1 MKKLDKWFYR
11 GTTKARVWYEL
22 IKRSDKSGLF
32 KLYVKETW
40 MKDYK
45 HVGWEVTHILSH
57 DGIELFGSHVSPR
70 EYLPSDE
77 EFGAYDRSKA
87 FHPSK
92 GKEAFDYFEEFDSYV
107 GEEMVESY

>member
-1 MKKLDKWFYR
+1 MKKLDKWFFR
-11 GTTKARVWYEL
+11 GPKRACIWYEI

-57 DGIELFGSHVSPR
+57 NGMEIHGNSVPAK

-77 EFGAYDRSKA
+77 EFGAYDDSKA
-87 FHPSK
+87 FLPHE
-92 GKEAFDYFEEFDSYV
+92 GKEAISYYELFNHYAP
-107 GEEMVESY
+107 GRIPSA